1 MENTQ
6 VEDQRENPAILW
18 ERFSRSRAL
27 LQLIAR
33 RILDSPERA
42 EDAIAACCLKTFRQ
56 APRFAEEIAFRRWLV
71 RVLMGEAL
79 LILHRVKGRSS
90 EHNARSDS
98 DGYQSKTIKKGS
110 VQPEPRPLIV

>member
-42 EDAIAACCLKTFRQ
+42 EDAIAACCLRCG
-56 APRFAEEIAFRRWLV
+56 RFPSSFRRSA
-71 RVLMGEAL
+71 G
-79 LILHRVKGRSS
+79 VKSGAA
-90 EHNARSDS
+90 ARR
-98 DGYQSKTIKKGS
+98 GLT
-110 VQPEPRPLIV
+110 E